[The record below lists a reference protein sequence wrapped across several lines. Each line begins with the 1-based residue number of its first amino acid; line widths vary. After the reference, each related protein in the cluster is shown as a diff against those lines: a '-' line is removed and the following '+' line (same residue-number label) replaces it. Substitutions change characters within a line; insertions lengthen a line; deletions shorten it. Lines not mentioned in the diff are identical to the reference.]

1 MLENIKMLLGIS
13 PLDTDLDNKL
23 TLLINNTIARL
34 KRKLGGI
41 EPPEDMDDIIL
52 EVVIKRFNRI
62 GSEGVSSHTVEG
74 ESVTYTDKDFDEF
87 SGEIQSFLDDQK
99 GSSRGKAIYFQRI
112 TSGEYDPNTANYNS
126 DSITE
131 TKRFAN
137 ISTTGEETLNL
148 IFGEIKQGALTVRIQ
163 NHFTEPFDR
172 IRIGDKTYR
181 VDHSRKLER
190 LQTFIVSE
198 VQNNAGITN

>member
-1 MLENIKMLLGIS
+1 M
-13 PLDTDLDNKL
+13 
-23 TLLINNTIARL
+23 
-34 KRKLGGI
+34 
-41 EPPEDMDDIIL
+41 
-52 EVVIKRFNRI
+52 RF
-62 GSEGVSSHTVEG
+62 
-74 ESVTYTDKDFDEF
+74 DKP
-87 SGEIQSFLDDQK
+87 
-99 GSSRGKAIYFQRI
+99 IYFQRI

-148 IFGEIKQGALTVRIQ
+148 IFGEIKQGALTIRIQ
-163 NHFTEPFDR
+163 GHYNEPFDR

-198 VQNNAGITN
+198 VQNNAGIKN

>member
-1 MLENIKMLLGIS
+1 MLENIKMLLGIN

-23 TLLINNTIARL
+23 TLLINNTVARL

-99 GSSRGKAIYFQRI
+99 GSSRGKV
-112 TSGEYDPNTANYNS
+112 
-126 DSITE
+126 
-131 TKRFAN
+131 RF
-137 ISTTGEETLNL
+137 L
-148 IFGEIKQGALTVRIQ
+148 
-163 NHFTEPFDR
+163 
-172 IRIGDKTYR
+172 
-181 VDHSRKLER
+181 
-190 LQTFIVSE
+190 
-198 VQNNAGITN
+198 

>member
-1 MLENIKMLLGIS
+1 MLENIKTLLGIS
-13 PLDTDLDNKL
+13 RSDTDLDEKL

-87 SGEIQSFLDDQK
+87 SSEIQSFLDDQK
-99 GSSRGKAIYFQRI
+99 GSSRGKV
-112 TSGEYDPNTANYNS
+112 
-126 DSITE
+126 
-131 TKRFAN
+131 RF
-137 ISTTGEETLNL
+137 L
-148 IFGEIKQGALTVRIQ
+148 
-163 NHFTEPFDR
+163 
-172 IRIGDKTYR
+172 
-181 VDHSRKLER
+181 
-190 LQTFIVSE
+190 
-198 VQNNAGITN
+198 